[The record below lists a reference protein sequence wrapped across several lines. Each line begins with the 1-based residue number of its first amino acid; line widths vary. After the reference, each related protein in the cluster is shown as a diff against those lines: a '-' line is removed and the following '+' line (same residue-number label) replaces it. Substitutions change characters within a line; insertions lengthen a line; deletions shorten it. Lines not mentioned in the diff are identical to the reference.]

1 MKGKSDK
8 TSEIV
13 KILLPCLGVGIGFEI
28 VLGFRM
34 GLGFGVDLGLGMC
47 VIQV

>member
-1 MKGKSDK
+1 MAVG
-8 TSEIV
+8 
-13 KILLPCLGVGIGFEI
+13 LRLGIGFGI

-34 GLGFGVDLGLGMC
+34 GLGFGVDSGLGMC

>member
-1 MKGKSDK
+1 MAVG
-8 TSEIV
+8 
-13 KILLPCLGVGIGFEI
+13 LRLGIGFGI